1 MLEKM
6 LSRRQLL
13 RITGIAGASLVA
25 AACQPKIVEVTR
37 VVTEE
42 KVVKETVE
50 VEKVVKEAVEVEKE
64 VTRVVEKEVVV
75 EATRPVRKASDWV
88 PLRYGTFWPMWRI
101 EILNQGL
108 SIFAK
113 QHPNIGVSVEL
124 GGGSY
129 RDKLT
134 TQFAAGTEP
143 DTGITNVYDMQRFYD
158 EGLCL
163 DLQPECDKRNINVKE
178 EYALQGVEYS
188 GEHLYGMPWVTFAH
202 GIYYNKDM
210 FKEAGAKDPYDDLGG
225 YWDWDQFIEACMAI
239 KDNTGNFPLHLGPNS
254 LSYSL
259 PEFIYG
265 RCGRLY
271 DFVNFKYALNEPKT
285 VEAIQWYLDEL
296 YHSGIIIDSESASA
310 TSLAG
315 MADPFS
321 GQAVAMTKQSTGWV
335 RSTLDRV
342 GDTFE
347 WDIARCPTPTGSP
360 DETMSFVSADP
371 NFVSSQTQYRD
382 EAVELMMFLAGDDMM
397 GILSK
402 AKLGICALKRA
413 QTIEGGFFA
422 PPPTNIAMMLEPW
435 NHKRNLPAFF
445 HYSTNAA
452 QKVMA
457 REMDFLILKEKT
469 VQEACDTMQ
478 KECDELIEYQT
489 RFKPDSQWVIDF
501 PDSLAAC
508 K

>member
-1 MLEKM
+1 
-6 LSRRQLL
+6 
-13 RITGIAGASLVA
+13 
-25 AACQPKIVEVTR
+25 
-37 VVTEE
+37 
-42 KVVKETVE
+42 
-50 VEKVVKEAVEVEKE
+50 VVKEAVEVEKE
-64 VTRVVEKEVVV
+64 VTRVVEQVVQPT
-75 EATRPVRKASDWV
+75 ARVRAADEWT

-108 SIFAK
+108 NIFTSE
-113 QHPNIGVSVEL
+113 HPNIGVSVEL

-158 EGLCL
+158 QGLCL
-163 DLQPECDKRNINVKE
+163 DLQPACDQRGIDVRE

-188 GEHLYGMPWVTFAH
+188 GDRLFGMPWVTFAH

-210 FKEAGAKDPYDDLGG
+210 FAEAGAADPYDDLGG
-225 YWDWDQFIEACMAI
+225 YWDWDQFVEASMAI
-239 KDNTGNFPLHLGPNS
+239 KDATGNFPLYISPTS
-254 LSYSL
+254 LSYHL
-259 PEFIYG
+259 PEFVYG

-271 DFVNFKYALNEPKT
+271 DFANFQYALNEPAT
-285 VEAIQWYLDEL
+285 VEAIQWFLEEL
-296 YHSGIIIDSESASA
+296 YETGIVIDPESASA

-342 GDTFE
+342 GDSFA
-347 WDIARCPTPTGSP
+347 WDIARCPTPTGGE

-371 NFVSSQTQYRD
+371 NFVSSQTEYRD
-382 EAVELMMFLAGDDMM
+382 EAVELILFLAGDEMQ
-397 GILSK
+397 GILSE
-402 AKLGICALKRA
+402 AKLGICSLKRA
-413 QTIEGGFFA
+413 QTVPGGFFE
-422 PPPTNIAMMLEPW
+422 PPPANIAMMLEPW

-445 HYSTNAA
+445 HYNTNEA

-457 REMDFLILKEKT
+457 REMDYLILGEKT

-478 KECDELIEYQT
+478 DECNELIEYET
-489 RFKPDSQWVIDF
+489 RFRPDSQWVIDF
-501 PDSLAAC
+501 PGSLAAC
-508 K
+508 S